1 MEAPLA
7 GKRKLYRKRVIER
20 GKNMNH
26 TYDEFERAAKGYG
39 MYNQFS
45 QSDLNL
51 ARSNPNAGMSIL
63 NYKRDYQNAPTAE
76 ARALANAGADKIRR
90 EYGNYSGGTDG
101 SKYYLQQNR
110 PMSYQ
115 SPAAPT
121 YQNRYDDRIQNLLRE
136 IENRPA
142 FSYNAETDDL
152 YGQYKKQYTREG
164 QRATADAL
172 GQAAAASG
180 GMPSSYA
187 VTAATQAGDYY
198 ASKMTDKIP
207 ELYQAA
213 YDRYLNEY
221 RQKAEA
227 LNMYQNAE
235 QSDYNKY
242 LTALNQHNADRSFN
256 YGQYLDDISHQKE
269 REQWERQKAL
279 QAAAMGDYRA
289 ANEQGINTDNY
300 PAEFDKRF
308 QLAKLAASMGDYSK
322 LKEMGI
328 DTSRADEFLM
338 PKSGVG
344 YRSSASRG
352 VGRQQGMGQE
362 YRSASA
368 DVDSI
373 FERAKANHGAVYSL
387 EEWQAL
393 LSEWDEEELNAK
405 GYYFAGQGQATG
417 MAPMKK
423 DLKNLPPETLM
434 NDLHRR
440 TQMGKLL
447 DKRADYIAE
456 EIRRA
461 EKEERARNKSLKNKE
476 VPNVANDFYGMYS
489 LSGYD
494 PTTGLNGLR
503 KRR

>member
-7 GKRKLYRKRVIER
+7 GKRKLYRQRVIER
-20 GKNMNH
+20 GKGMNH

-39 MYNQFS
+39 MYHQFS

-152 YGQYKKQYTREG
+152 YGQYKKQYQREG

-198 ASKMTDKIP
+198 ASKLTDRIP

-213 YDRYLNEY
+213 YNRYLNEY

-279 QAAAMGDYRA
+279 QAAAMGDYRP
-289 ANEQGINTDNY
+289 ANDQGINTDNH
-300 PAEFDKRF
+300 PAEWEKKF
-308 QLAKLAASMGDYSK
+308 QLAKMAASVGD
-322 LKEMGI
+322 LKPMRDYFNF

-338 PKSGVG
+338 PKSGIG

-362 YRSASA
+362 DRRAAA

-373 FERAKANHGAVYSL
+373 FERANANHGAVYSL
-387 EEWQAL
+387 QEWQAL
-393 LSEWDEEELNAK
+393 LSEYNEEELRAD
-405 GYYFAGQGQATG
+405 GYYFAGEFGS
-417 MAPMKK
+417 APTIENER
-423 DLKNLPPETLM
+423 NLPPETRQAFFLSKLKIPGM
-434 NDLHRR
+434 ERR
-440 TQMGKLL
+440 IT
-447 DKRADYIAE
+447 DVEEVKRKQQKN
-456 EIRRA
+456 
-461 EKEERARNKSLKNKE
+461 EKP
-476 VPNVANDFYGMYS
+476 VPKKTV
-489 LSGYD
+489 
-494 PTTGLNGLR
+494 TIKRKTGT
-503 KRR
+503 KKQEFSK

>member
-1 MEAPLA
+1 MEAPLS
-7 GKRKLYRKRVIER
+7 GEGKLYRQRVIER
-20 GKNMNH
+20 GKDMNH

-39 MYNQFS
+39 MYHQFS

-152 YGQYKKQYTREG
+152 YGQYKKQYQREG

-213 YDRYLNEY
+213 YNRYLNEY

-242 LTALNQHNADRSFN
+242 LTALNQHNADRNFN
-256 YGQYLDDISHQKE
+256 YGKYLDDISHQKE
-269 REQWERQKAL
+269 RERWERQKAL

-289 ANEQGINTDNY
+289 ANEQGINTDNH
-300 PAEFDKRF
+300 PAEWEKKF
-308 QLAKLAASMGDYSK
+308 QLAKMAASIGD
-322 LKEMGI
+322 LKPMRDYFNF

-338 PKSGVG
+338 PKSGIG

-352 VGRQQGMGQE
+352 VGRQKGMGQE

-373 FERAKANHGAVYSL
+373 FERAYANHGAVYSL

-393 LSEWDEEELNAK
+393 LNEYKEEELRAN
-405 GYYFAGQGQATG
+405 GYYFAGGVG
-417 MAPMKK
+417 FAPTAENF
-423 DLKNLPPETLM
+423 KNLPSEYAHKHLSKALSFM
-434 NDLHRR
+434 QRLSDKGAEMRKEDKKRLENEKLAQKNRDL
-440 TQMGKLL
+440 
-447 DKRADYIAE
+447 
-456 EIRRA
+456 
-461 EKEERARNKSLKNKE
+461 
-476 VPNVANDFYGMYS
+476 ANDFYGTYS

-494 PTTGLNGLR
+494 PAAGLFDNSR